1 MVDSK
6 LEVVGCNRIEGEDH
20 GPISQQIWV
29 LILALL
35 ELTSLVTLASQASLG
50 NKPICPVWPLC
61 SSNETK
67 PGRQPARV
75 LAFRGCPTTGR
86 SLAASKVI
94 SMVQRYFSFLMLLLC
109 SSGHGMWS
117 PAHNCTSACG
127 FVVAREAF
135 GQKPVLTGS
144 SLSTLLG
151 FT

>member
-75 LAFRGCPTTGR
+75 LAFRGCPHYGEVSGCLQSHQYGPEVFLLSDAVALQFWAWNVVSSPQLYI
-86 SLAASKVI
+86 SLW
-94 SMVQRYFSFLMLLLC
+94 LC
-109 SSGHGMWS
+109 
-117 PAHNCTSACG
+117 
-127 FVVAREAF
+127 
-135 GQKPVLTGS
+135 GS
-144 SLSTLLG
+144 T
-151 FT
+151 